1 MSRIETQAEIAYAER
16 TLDGARKWSQKVE
29 KLVWDLEAALSA
41 VEKDRAGYR
50 TRNKANPDGC
60 ENASPGE
67 VNDAV
72 RELLKAFPHLRPGE
86 PLDAPAPSRILAGY
100 LVKDAGGTVHGIYKV
115 RGLAAAHKR
124 AARLPGSQ
132 VVAEYV

>member
-1 MSRIETQAEIAYAER
+1 MPKRETAKELDYAER

-29 KLVWDLEAALSA
+29 KLIWDLETALSA
-41 VEKDRAGYR
+41 VEKDKAQYR

-86 PLDAPAPSRILAGY
+86 PLDAVKPAA
-100 LVKDAGGTVHGIYKV
+100 
-115 RGLAAAHKR
+115 
-124 AARLPGSQ
+124 
-132 VVAEYV
+132 